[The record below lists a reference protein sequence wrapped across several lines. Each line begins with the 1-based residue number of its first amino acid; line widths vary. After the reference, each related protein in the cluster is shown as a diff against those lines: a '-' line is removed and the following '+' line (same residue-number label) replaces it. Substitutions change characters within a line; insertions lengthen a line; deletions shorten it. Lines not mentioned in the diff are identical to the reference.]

1 MITALIRL
9 IYAAVDIYTW
19 IILAYCIMTWF
30 PVATGVIADIRDAL
44 SKIVDPFLGIFR
56 KFIPPIGGMIDISPI
71 VALRVLQFV
80 VRFVVRMLLF
90 LL

>member
-19 IILAYCIMTWF
+19 IILAYCIMTWS

-71 VALRVLQFV
+71 VALIVLQFV

>member
-71 VALRVLQFV
+71 VALIVLQFV
-80 VRFVVRMLLF
+80 VRCVVRMLLF

>member
-71 VALRVLQFV
+71 LALIVLQFV

>member
-30 PVATGVIADIRDAL
+30 PVATGVIVDIRGAL

-71 VALRVLQFV
+71 VALIVLQFV
-80 VRFVVRMLLF
+80 VRFVVRMLL
-90 LL
+90 LLL

>member
-9 IYAAVDIYTW
+9 IYATVDIYTW

-71 VALRVLQFV
+71 VALLVLQFV
-80 VRFVVRMLLF
+80 VRFVVRVLLF

>member
-30 PVATGVIADIRDAL
+30 PVATGVIADIRGAL

-56 KFIPPIGGMIDISPI
+56 KFIPPIGGMVDISPI
-71 VALRVLQFV
+71 VALIVLQFV

>member
-30 PVATGVIADIRDAL
+30 PVATGVVADIRDAL

-71 VALRVLQFV
+71 VALLVLQFV

>member
-1 MITALIRL
+1 MITARIRL

-56 KFIPPIGGMIDISPI
+56 KFSPPIGGMIDISPI
-71 VALRVLQFV
+71 VALIVLQFV

>member
-71 VALRVLQFV
+71 VALIVLQFV
-80 VRFVVRMLLF
+80 VRFVVRMRLF

>member
-1 MITALIRL
+1 MITALIQL
-9 IYAAVDIYTW
+9 IYAAVNIYTW

-71 VALRVLQFV
+71 VALLVLQFV

>member
-71 VALRVLQFV
+71 VALFVLQFV
-80 VRFVVRMLLF
+80 VSFVVRMLLF

>member
-71 VALRVLQFV
+71 VALLVLQFV

>member
-71 VALRVLQFV
+71 VALIVLQFV

-90 LL
+90 IL